1 MGLLATDQANR
12 SLKAIY
18 MLRVFL
24 LSDPVGYQQKYHIN
38 HVILPLWGRR
48 DGVMV
53 SALDSGSRGL
63 GSKPGQVIVW
73 CSWFVGRD

>member
-1 MGLLATDQANR
+1 
-12 SLKAIY
+12 

-24 LSDPVGYQQKYHIN
+24 LSDPIGYQQKYQIN
-38 HVILPLWGRR
+38 HILLPLWGRR

>member
-1 MGLLATDQANR
+1 
-12 SLKAIY
+12 

-24 LSDPVGYQQKYHIN
+24 LSDPIGYQQKYQIN

-63 GSKPGQVIVW
+63 GSKPGQVIV
-73 CSWFVGRD
+73 

>member
-1 MGLLATDQANR
+1 
-12 SLKAIY
+12 

-24 LSDPVGYQQKYHIN
+24 ISDPIGYQQKYQIN

-63 GSKPGQVIVW
+63 GLKPGQVIVS
-73 CSWFVGRD
+73 CSLFVARD

>member
-1 MGLLATDQANR
+1 
-12 SLKAIY
+12 

-24 LSDPVGYQQKYHIN
+24 LSDPIGYQQKYQIN

-63 GSKPGQVIVW
+63 GLKPGQVIVS
-73 CSWFVGRD
+73 CSLFVARD